1 MKAQVWSVNAHAT
14 STPLGDRA
22 ECTALRQVP
31 SSNNNQLI
39 NNFKINPSHLD

>member
-31 SSNNNQLI
+31 SSYNNHTI
-39 NNFKINPSHLD
+39 NNFKINPAHLD